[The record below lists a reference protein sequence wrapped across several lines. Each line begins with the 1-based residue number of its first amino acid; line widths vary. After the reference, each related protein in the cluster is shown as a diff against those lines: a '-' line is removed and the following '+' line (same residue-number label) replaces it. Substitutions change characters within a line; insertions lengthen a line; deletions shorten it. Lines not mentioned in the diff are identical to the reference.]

1 MIEILNPTLNIT
13 IINLFFLIFFC
24 IYCVLFT

>member
-1 MIEILNPTLNIT
+1 MIKIFNPILNIT
-13 IINLFFLIFFC
+13 IITLFFLIFFC